1 LARIC
6 GRSTDESVWCLR
18 GALTGARFCF
28 VSFSQFVV
36 ISALFHTMPAISRLV
51 RPWAAFSSLA
61 VATVAGYFNDTSVCA
76 DPKGTQN
83 CYDKAE
89 TSYTN
94 CITSNCSGG
103 SKSCFDSCN
112 GDPTCMAKQCPNL
125 GVDCI
130 NACGCVKAT
139 DQIDC
144 TASSCWNQVA
154 LAIYSRHEIKS
165 HSFLPR

>member
-1 LARIC
+1 MGAALA
-6 GRSTDESVWCLR
+6 GLR
-18 GALTGARFCF
+18 F
-28 VSFSQFVV
+28 VSFRPSQSVI
-36 ISALFHTMPAISRLV
+36 ISALFRTMPPLSRLV
-51 RPWAAFSSLA
+51 LPWTAFSSLA
-61 VATVAGYFNDTSVCA
+61 IASAAGYFNDTSVCA
-76 DPKGTQN
+76 DPKGMQK

-112 GDPTCMAKQCPNL
+112 GDPICMAKQCPNL

-130 NACGCVKAT
+130 NACGCVRAT

-144 TASSCWNQVA
+144 TASSCWNKVCPA
-154 LAIYSRHEIKS
+154 MYSRHKNKS
-165 HSFLPR
+165 HSFLPH